1 MLGKIAGQRRMEQLR
16 MRWPDTIT
24 DSVAMNLS
32 KLLELMEDRG
42 PGVVQSVGSPR
53 VRYNS
58 VTAQPCQVSAI
69 IPHFTGMGGMLC
81 SGHRPG
87 ACLEAGNNTEAN
99 FFSSLKNVFI

>member
-53 VRYNS
+53 VRCGLA
-58 VTAQPCQVSAI
+58 TEPKQPQIGQHTVLVR
-69 IPHFTGMGGMLC
+69 T
-81 SGHRPG
+81 
-87 ACLEAGNNTEAN
+87 
-99 FFSSLKNVFI
+99 